1 MEIVKTEG
9 IVIGETNYSES
20 SKILRIFTKDY
31 GVISVMSKGC
41 RSLKSK
47 LRGVSSKLVYANF
60 QFHYKENGIS
70 TLVEADIIDTLR
82 NILIDIDRIS
92 YASYL
97 LDLTEQVYK
106 HSQAIDIYP
115 IFVATLLKMNENYDY
130 EVLTAIYELK
140 LLDYLG
146 IRPNIDGCSIC
157 GSSKNIL
164 TISTMD
170 GGYICQNCYHSGKIY
185 TNKTI
190 QLIRMFIYLDISQIT
205 KLDIKKETKK
215 ELNEFITEYYDDYS
229 GLYLKSRDF
238 LKNLMKINSK
248 E

>member
-41 RSLKSK
+41 RGLKNK

-60 QFHYKENGIS
+60 QIYYKENGIS
-70 TLVEADIIDTLR
+70 TLVEADVINTLR
-82 NILIDIDRIS
+82 NILMDIDRIS

-106 HSQAIDIYP
+106 HSGAIDIYP
-115 IFVATLLKMNENYDY
+115 IFIATLLKMNEEYDY
-130 EVLTAIYELK
+130 EALTCIYELK

-146 IRPNIDGCSIC
+146 IRPNVDGCSIC
-157 GSSKNIL
+157 GSSKNII
-164 TISTMD
+164 TISTSD

-185 TNKTI
+185 SSKTI

-215 ELNEFITEYYDDYS
+215 ELNAFIKDYYDEYS
-229 GLYLKSRDF
+229 GLYLKSRSF
-238 LKNLMKINSK
+238 LNNLVKIDDK
-248 E
+248 